1 MSALVDIADEIYREL
16 DEPEDVSIA
25 SISYWLTSN
34 VGKLNGLID
43 IEVSVVNNEFSPEID
58 NDQKVILKKLYEIH
72 YYQRQ
77 IKKNLG
83 AASYSS
89 FSEVKEGNRTVRRV
103 NKNEIA
109 KTYKLMVTDLNDE
122 LIQLLIAYRMN
133 RADPMQL
140 YVPNPIL
147 EEDEVGGNGLA
158 YPRFSVL
165 DFTRQI

>member
-1 MSALVDIADEIYREL
+1 MSTLVDIADELFREL
-16 DEPEDVSIA
+16 DEPDDASIA

-34 VGKLNGLID
+34 IGKLNGLLD
-43 IEVSVVNNEFSPEID
+43 IEISVENNELVPELD
-58 NDQKVILKKLYEIH
+58 NDQKVVFKKLYEIH

-83 AASYSS
+83 AAAYTA

-122 LIQLLIAYRMN
+122 LTQLLMAYRMN

-140 YVPNPIL
+140 YVPNPIH
-147 EEDEVGGNGLA
+147 EEDYASDTIMPNYDNRRE
-158 YPRFSVL
+158 Y
-165 DFTRQI
+165 